1 MDYKKVILESLET
14 LRQKELAE
22 KQVFKAKAYST
33 VISQIKSLSKVNS
46 FDDLKDIKGIGKK
59 IEEKLKEIFETGS
72 LASAKRAEEAIK
84 PFQLLTTIYGIGPTK
99 AKELVKLGIKSIEEL
114 KKASEE
120 DETLLTEVQTIGLKY
135 YEDLQLRIP
144 FKEMQSH
151 ERFLK
156 ANIPKSIQSDI
167 VGSYRRRLESSG
179 DIDLL
184 LQSNDSNDLDVLVS
198 KLIEKGYLTNI
209 LAYGKHKLMGICKIH
224 KKPYRRIDI
233 LLTPPI
239 EYPFALLYFTG
250 SNLFNIAMRSHA
262 STLGYTLNEKA
273 LIKDKKR
280 ITSISSEEEIFD
292 VLRLK
297 YKEPSERKD
306 ASSIEII
313 V

>member
-1 MDYKKVILESLET
+1 MDYKKIIIESLET
-14 LRQKELAE
+14 LRQKELSE
-22 KQVFKAKAYST
+22 KQPFKAKAYST

-72 LASAKRAEEAIK
+72 LASAIRAEESIK

-99 AKELVKLGIKSIEEL
+99 AKELVKLGITSIEEL
-114 KKASEE
+114 RKANEK
-120 DETLLTEVQTIGLKY
+120 DESLLTEVQTIGLKY

-156 ANIPKSIQSDI
+156 ANISKSIQSDI
-167 VGSYRRRLESSG
+167 VGSYRRNLESSG

-184 LQSNDSNDLDVLVS
+184 IQSNDSKDLDDLVS
-198 KLIEKGYLTNI
+198 KLIEKNYLTNI
-209 LAYGKHKLMGICKIH
+209 LAYGKHKLMGICKLP
-224 KKPYRRIDI
+224 KTPYRRIDI
-233 LLTPPI
+233 LLTPPS

-250 SNLFNIAMRSHA
+250 SNLFNIAMRSYA

-280 ITSISSEEEIFD
+280 LTSITSEEEIFD

-297 YKEPSERKD
+297 FKTPPERKN

-313 V
+313 D